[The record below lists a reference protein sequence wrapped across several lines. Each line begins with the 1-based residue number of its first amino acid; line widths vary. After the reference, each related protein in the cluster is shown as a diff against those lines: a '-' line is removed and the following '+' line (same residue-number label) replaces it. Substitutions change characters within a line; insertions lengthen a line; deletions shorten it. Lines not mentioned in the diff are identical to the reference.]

1 MLFAAG
7 KFPLVIEGFSPDR
20 RRRGLGCLIGPRYG
34 ALSLPLLPARG
45 LFAGTGI
52 AAPLDITPSR
62 LLNCGLRFVLSPEIK
77 IHNNQ
82 TYR

>member
-20 RRRGLGCLIGPRYG
+20 RRRGLGCLTGPRYG

-52 AAPLDITPSR
+52 AAP
-62 LLNCGLRFVLSPEIK
+62 
-77 IHNNQ
+77 
-82 TYR
+82 